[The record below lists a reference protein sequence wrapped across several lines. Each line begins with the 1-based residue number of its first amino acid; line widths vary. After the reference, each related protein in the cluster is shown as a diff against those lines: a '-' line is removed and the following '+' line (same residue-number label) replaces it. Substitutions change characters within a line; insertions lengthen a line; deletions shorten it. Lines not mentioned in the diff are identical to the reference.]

1 MERAVG
7 ALHRH
12 LTHNSYS
19 VWKGIHDDEEASDF
33 AVCSCQS
40 CRVFWGLG
48 SSGHISAGRRL
59 PQSFRS
65 SAPRVPTA
73 SPTGSAKVDKHVQDG
88 APETSQRK
96 FPRRKWRKSGE
107 SRRAQQLADRR
118 ERSRCRVAA
127 SVRSPAAIPLRP
139 LARAGAQPERPCSP
153 ALRPSC
159 IRPSRSPDTPTCRP
173 S

>member
-88 APETSQRK
+88 APQTSQRK
-96 FPRRKWRKSGE
+96 FPRRKWRKSRG

-127 SVRSPAAIPLRP
+127 SVRSPAAIPRRP
-139 LARAGAQPERPCSP
+139 LARAARSPSVLVP

-159 IRPSRSPDTPTCRP
+159 IRPSRSPDTPTCGP